1 MRTNSKQYN
10 QTFGHFEFPADNLKM
25 TATEKYLTHKAKM
38 SFRIDNSEIQN
49 DLNHLKVGEAVL
61 LEERDSDET
70 SADEEQ
76 ESKFEFEVH
85 SGVIDPSVRG
95 QVNEPFT
102 FKTNQMLNQET

>member
-25 TATEKYLTHKAKM
+25 TATEKYLTQKAKM
-38 SFRIDNSEIQN
+38 SFRNDNSEIQTG
-49 DLNHLKVGEAVL
+49 LRQPLKIGQAVL

-85 SGVIDPSVRG
+85 SGVIDPSNRV

-102 FKTNQMLNQET
+102 F